1 MFIGHYAVALAAKRV
16 DPKIPLWTM
25 FISVQLL
32 DLIWPILL
40 LMGVEHVRIDP
51 GNTAVTPLDFY
62 DYPIT
67 HSLVTVVGFSVA
79 ATLVFYISRRKLTS
93 SLVVG
98 GGVLSHWILDA
109 VVHRPDLPIVPGG
122 QLNVGLGLWNS
133 IPGTIVV
140 ELGLMA
146 VGTALYLASTDA
158 RTRTGLLAFWSL
170 IVFLVGVWIA
180 NLFGPPPP
188 DVTTLAF
195 SALALWLLIPWAYWI
210 DRTRS
215 VPTPT
220 S

>member
-1 MFIGHYAVALAAKRV
+1 
-16 DPKIPLWTM
+16 
-25 FISVQLL
+25 
-32 DLIWPILL
+32 
-40 LMGVEHVRIDP
+40 MGVEHVRIDP
-51 GNTAVTPLDFY
+51 GNTVVTPLDFY

-79 ATLVFYISRRKLTS
+79 ATMVFYISRRKLTS

-122 QLNVGLGLWNS
+122 ELNVGLGLWNS
-133 IPGTIVV
+133 IPGTIVA

-146 VGTALYLASTDA
+146 VGTVLYLASTDA

-170 IVFLVGVWIA
+170 IVFLVGVWFA
-180 NLFGPPPP
+180 SLFGPPPP

-195 SALALWLLIPWAYWI
+195 SVLGLWLLIPWAYWI
-210 DRTRS
+210 DHTRS

>member
-25 FISVQLL
+25 FVSVQLL

-40 LMGVEHVRIDP
+40 LMGLEHVRIDP
-51 GNTAVTPLDFY
+51 GNTVVTPLDFY

-79 ATLVFYISRRKLTS
+79 ATMVFYISRRKLTS

-122 QLNVGLGLWNS
+122 ELNVGLGLWNS
-133 IPGTIVV
+133 IPGTIVA

-146 VGTALYLASTDA
+146 VGTVLYLASTDA

-170 IVFLVGVWIA
+170 IVFLVGVWFA
-180 NLFGPPPP
+180 SLFGPPPP

-195 SALALWLLIPWAYWI
+195 SVLGLWLLIPWAYWI
-210 DRTRS
+210 DHTRS